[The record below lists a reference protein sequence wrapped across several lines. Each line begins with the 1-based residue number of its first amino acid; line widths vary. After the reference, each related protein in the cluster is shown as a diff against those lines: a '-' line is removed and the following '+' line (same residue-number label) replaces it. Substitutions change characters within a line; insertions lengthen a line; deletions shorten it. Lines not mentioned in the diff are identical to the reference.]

1 MTPAAGTAGVHV
13 VSGKAPSE
21 GMVMHC
27 VPPGSENWSAEHCVQ
42 ETGALL
48 DQAPLAPRVT
58 STVAP
63 TKPALQEYVKV
74 VVLAGAVLGS
84 GESVALPK
92 AGMGGRKSA
101 SASAAERDLLKTRT
115 SAMAPETS
123 SAAPMAPPMPS
134 TGAAPS
140 AVFGTMAALEA
151 TSAPST

>member
-1 MTPAAGTAGVHV
+1 MMTKYP
-13 VSGKAPSE
+13 SGASYCTEKSSPVEISSPPR
-21 GMVMHC
+21 MIRC
-27 VPPGSENWSAEHCVQ
+27 PVPPGSENWSAEHCVQ

-101 SASAAERDLLKTRT
+101 SASAAEVAEGF
-115 SAMAPETS
+115 SQ
-123 SAAPMAPPMPS
+123 
-134 TGAAPS
+134 
-140 AVFGTMAALEA
+140 
-151 TSAPST
+151 